1 MGIRR
6 LVASILVVM
15 ATVFVVANLIVVSVN
30 YQSRQSYWGLSEAHQ
45 QALQWQE
52 ARETIVQLSELGEDV
67 PQGSFEMLSSLPLP
81 LGCCESERSL
91 VLESLKSIGAGVG
104 ADRYRASAAWEQLL
118 LAQRLSLA
126 EARRDLAA
134 EITIRNWMIPSL
146 SALALAMVL
155 LVSWTVVKTRII
167 APTEKLT
174 YYVNRLLRG
183 RQSQA
188 LDMSGAPSELS
199 ALYEAF
205 DITIGDYRGQLNARR
220 ERALEMSGESDLLEM
235 QVQSLVEMS
244 ERAAFVL
251 DVSGAVR
258 TWNRRMISLTGVSKN
273 QALRG
278 LFSTD
283 YLDVKS
289 QEIFDMAMQ
298 TARSGKLPDEF
309 GCNLLLQSG
318 REVPVTIQLTP
329 QIEPGLGVNR
339 ILGVV
344 SAEQSPSVDAP
355 QPVLAAEREAENT
368 LLVEYVAALEKSLAD
383 ALPEDDTPT
392 HFEILRRQRAI
403 THTLGWLRENHDALP
418 EKSIDATELIAHVTS
433 LLAPKAQELDVDLET
448 DLRADGAMVK
458 ISAGALVEILNAL
471 SANALDAIQ
480 SKGSG
485 KRKISMS
492 TEYRDA
498 FLTIQLVDTGTGLLG
513 ITPDQA
519 FEPFFT
525 TKADKGALGLGLSHA
540 RYMTEMAG
548 GSLNLSA
555 PRLGQGAIATL
566 RLPVAEAPV
575 S

>member
-1 MGIRR
+1 MKMRSFFARVIG
-6 LVASILVVM
+6 VM
-15 ATVFVVANLIVVSVN
+15 AFVFVVANLIVVSVN
-30 YQSRQSYWGLSEAHQ
+30 YQSRQSYWELAEAHQ

-52 ARETIVQLSELGEDV
+52 AREAIVQLSELGEAV
-67 PQGSFEMLSSLPLP
+67 PKDRFDMISSLALP

-91 VLESLKSIGAGVG
+91 VLESLKKTGAGDG

-126 EARRDLAA
+126 KARRNLAA
-134 EITIRNWMIPSL
+134 EITIRNWMIPTL

-155 LVSWTVVKTRII
+155 LVSWTIVKARII

-174 YYVNRLLRG
+174 HYVNRLLRG

-188 LDMSGAPSELS
+188 LDMSGAPSELT

-205 DITIGDYRGQLNARR
+205 DLTIGDYRGQLNARR

-283 YLDVKS
+283 YLDS
-289 QEIFDMAMQ
+289 NAQEIFDVALQ
-298 TARSGKLPDEF
+298 VARSGKLPDEF

-318 REVPVTIQLTP
+318 RVVPVTIQLSP
-329 QIEPGLGVNR
+329 QVEPGLGVNR

-344 SAEQSPSVDAP
+344 STEQSDGGDAL
-355 QPVLAAEREAENT
+355 QS
-368 LLVEYVAALEKSLAD
+368 VAALERRVENASLVGYLASLEKGVLGILTAD
-383 ALPEDDTPT
+383 APLTEL
-392 HFEILRRQRAI
+392 EMQRRQKAFA
-403 THTLGWLRENHDALP
+403 HALGWLNKNHAAQVEQP
-418 EKSIDATELIAHVTS
+418 IDASELIAHVIS
-433 LLAPKAQELDVDLET
+433 LLTPKVQELDIDLET
-448 DLRADGAMVK
+448 DLKADKAMIK
-458 ISAGALVEILNAL
+458 ISAGVLVDILNAL
-471 SANALDAIQ
+471 AANAFDAIQ
-480 SKGSG
+480 GMGAG
-485 KRKISMS
+485 KRKISIT
-492 TEYRDA
+492 TECRDA
-498 FLTIQLVDTGTGLLG
+498 FLAVQVVDTGTGLLG

-525 TKADKGALGLGLSHA
+525 TKADQGALGLGLSHA
-540 RYMTEMAG
+540 RYMVEISG
-548 GSLNLSA
+548 GSLALST

-566 RLPVAEAPV
+566 RIPAAEAAV

>member
-1 MGIRR
+1 
-6 LVASILVVM
+6 M
-15 ATVFVVANLIVVSVN
+15 AAVFVVANLIVVSVN
-30 YQSRQSYWGLSEAHQ
+30 YQTRQSYWVLTEANQ

-52 ARETIVQLSELGEDV
+52 AREAIIQLSELGEAV
-67 PQGSFEMLSSLPLP
+67 PQDRFDMLSTLPLP
-81 LGCCESERSL
+81 LGCCEAERSL
-91 VLESLKSIGAGVG
+91 VLESLKSKGAGVG
-104 ADRYRASAAWEQLL
+104 ADRYRASTAWERLL

-126 EARRDLAA
+126 EAQRDLSS

-155 LVSWTVVKTRII
+155 LVSWTIIKARII

-174 YYVNRLLRG
+174 HYVSRLLRG

-188 LDMSGAPSELS
+188 LDMSAAPSELS

-205 DITIGDYRGQLNARR
+205 DLTIGDYRGQLNARR

-258 TWNRRMISLTGVSKN
+258 TWNSRMILLTGVSKS

-278 LFSTD
+278 LFAAD
-283 YLDVKS
+283 YLDVKA
-289 QEIFDMAMQ
+289 QDIFDKAMQ

-309 GCNLLLQSG
+309 GCQLLLQSG
-318 REVPVTIQLTP
+318 REVSVTIQLSP
-329 QIEPGLGVNR
+329 QVEPGLGVNR

-344 SAEQSPSVDAP
+344 GAEESDRVASPPTAIASERRAESA
-355 QPVLAAEREAENT
+355 LI
-368 LLVEYVAALEKSLAD
+368 VEYVAALEKGVAD
-383 ALPEDDTPT
+383 ALPEGEGPT
-392 HFEILRRQRAI
+392 QFEMLRRQRAF
-403 THTLGWLRENHDALP
+403 THTLGWLRENYDAP
-418 EKSIDATELIAHVTS
+418 TEKSIDATELLAHVIS

-448 DLRADGAMVK
+448 DLRADIAMVQM
-458 ISAGALVEILNAL
+458 SAGALVEIFNAL
-471 SANALDAIQ
+471 SANALDAIKD
-480 SKGSG
+480 KGSG
-485 KRKISMS
+485 KRKISII

-498 FLTIQLVDTGTGLLG
+498 FLTVQVVDSGTGLLG
-513 ITPDQA
+513 MAPDHA

-540 RYMTEMAG
+540 RFLTKIAG
-548 GSLNLSA
+548 GSLALTT

-566 RLPVAEAPV
+566 RLPAVETAV

>member
-1 MGIRR
+1 
-6 LVASILVVM
+6 M

-30 YQSRQSYWGLSEAHQ
+30 YQSRQSYWVLTEAHQ

-52 ARETIVQLSELGEDV
+52 AREAIVQLSELGEAV
-67 PQGSFEMLSSLPLP
+67 PQEKLDMLSSLPLP
-81 LGCCESERSL
+81 LECCDSERSL
-91 VLESLKSIGAGVG
+91 VLESLKSMGAGIG
-104 ADRYRASAAWEQLL
+104 ADRYRVSAAWEQLL

-126 EARRDLAA
+126 EAQRDLSA

-155 LVSWTVVKTRII
+155 LVSWTIVKARII

-174 YYVNRLLRG
+174 NYVNRLLRG

-205 DITIGDYRGQLNARR
+205 DLTIGDYRGQLNARR

-258 TWNRRMISLTGVSKN
+258 TWNSRMISLTGVSKN

-283 YLDVKS
+283 YLDVKA

-298 TARSGKLPDEF
+298 IARSGKLPDEF
-309 GCNLLLQSG
+309 GCHLLLQSG
-318 REVPVTIQLTP
+318 REVPVTIQLSP
-329 QIEPGLGVNR
+329 QVEPGLGVNR

-344 SAEQSPSVDAP
+344 NAEQSESIDHTQLEPTS
-355 QPVLAAEREAENT
+355 ESGAENSR
-368 LLVEYVAALEKSLAD
+368 LVGYLAALEQSMTSTLAESD
-383 ALPEDDTPT
+383 ALTES
-392 HFEILRRQRAI
+392 ELVRRHEAFA
-403 THTLGWLRENHDALP
+403 HTLAWLRKNHGARAVQ
-418 EKSIDATELIAHVTS
+418 SVDATELIAHVTS
-433 LLAPKAQELDVDLET
+433 LLAPKTQELDVDLET
-448 DLRADGAMVK
+448 DLKADRAMVK

-471 SANALDAIQ
+471 SANALDAI
-480 SKGSG
+480 KNRGAG
-485 KRKISMS
+485 KRKISIA

-498 FLTIQLVDTGTGLLG
+498 FLTVQVTDTGTGLLG
-513 ITPDQA
+513 ITPDRA

-525 TKADKGALGLGLSHA
+525 SRADQGALGLGLSHA
-540 RYMTEMAG
+540 RYMAEMAG
-548 GSLNLSA
+548 GSLGLSA

-566 RLPVAEAPV
+566 RLPATEAEL

>member
-30 YQSRQSYWGLSEAHQ
+30 YQSRQSYWGLAEAHQ

-67 PQGSFEMLSSLPLP
+67 PQDRFEMLSSLPLP

-91 VLESLKSIGAGVG
+91 VLESLKSIGAGMG

-298 TARSGKLPDEF
+298 AARSGKLPDEF

-329 QIEPGLGVNR
+329 QIEPGLGV
-339 ILGVV
+339 IVFWV
-344 SAEQSPSVDAP
+344 
-355 QPVLAAEREAENT
+355 
-368 LLVEYVAALEKSLAD
+368 
-383 ALPEDDTPT
+383 
-392 HFEILRRQRAI
+392 
-403 THTLGWLRENHDALP
+403 W
-418 EKSIDATELIAHVTS
+418 
-433 LLAPKAQELDVDLET
+433 
-448 DLRADGAMVK
+448 
-458 ISAGALVEILNAL
+458 
-471 SANALDAIQ
+471 
-480 SKGSG
+480 
-485 KRKISMS
+485 
-492 TEYRDA
+492 
-498 FLTIQLVDTGTGLLG
+498 
-513 ITPDQA
+513 
-519 FEPFFT
+519 
-525 TKADKGALGLGLSHA
+525 
-540 RYMTEMAG
+540 
-548 GSLNLSA
+548 
-555 PRLGQGAIATL
+555 
-566 RLPVAEAPV
+566 
-575 S
+575 